1 MLTNGVSVWTSVTCG
16 LIVKFPESGVRITR
30 EINVLV
36 VASRGATDPDLGFVG
51 VSTRNYS
58 PANHDLYKV
67 GGQPRNSL

>member
-1 MLTNGVSVWTSVTCG
+1 MSVWISVRRG
-16 LIVKFPESGVRITR
+16 LIVKFPESGVRIRR

-67 GGQPRNSL
+67 GGQSRNSP

>member
-16 LIVKFPESGVRITR
+16 LIVKSPESGVRIRR

-36 VASRGATDPDLGFVG
+36 VASRWTTDPDLGFVG

-67 GGQPRNSL
+67 GGIPRNSL